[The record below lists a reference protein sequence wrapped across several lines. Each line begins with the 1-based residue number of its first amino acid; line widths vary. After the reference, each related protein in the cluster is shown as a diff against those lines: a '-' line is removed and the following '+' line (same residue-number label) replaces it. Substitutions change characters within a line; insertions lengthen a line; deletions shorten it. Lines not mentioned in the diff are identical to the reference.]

1 VVLNTNA
8 SSNYITMVLGDII
21 NPTTIKVSFW
31 QFENC
36 QPKINLNNIRD
47 CFTELK
53 SHVNKQLIIIIN
65 KKTIINSSGTTL
77 TYFNGSSIK

>member
-1 VVLNTNA
+1 MVLNTNA

-21 NPTTIKVSFW
+21 NPITIKVSFW

-36 QPKINLNNIRD
+36 QPKINFNNIRD
-47 CFTELK
+47 CFTALK
-53 SHVNKQLIIIIN
+53 SHVNKQLIIMI
-65 KKTIINSSGTTL
+65 KKKAIINSSGTTL